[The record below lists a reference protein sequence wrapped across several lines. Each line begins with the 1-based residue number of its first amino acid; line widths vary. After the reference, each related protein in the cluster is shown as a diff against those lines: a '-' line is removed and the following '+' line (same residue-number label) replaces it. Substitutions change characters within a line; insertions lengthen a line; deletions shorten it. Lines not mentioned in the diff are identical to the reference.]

1 MFGRPNSV
9 NKRKEFTMKQY
20 KMIYNCLVDTRTE
33 RYDKK
38 EVIKQNLDFGII
50 LNYLHNGYSIYESDN
65 YKKDIIIAK
74 SVKVG
79 YSEIVDFKIFR
90 KE

>member
-20 KMIYNCLVDTRTE
+20 KMIYNCLVDARTE

-38 EVIKQNLDFGII
+38 EVIKQK
-50 LNYLHNGYSIYESDN
+50 
-65 YKKDIIIAK
+65 KKD
-74 SVKVG
+74 KV
-79 YSEIVDFKIFR
+79 R
-90 KE
+90 